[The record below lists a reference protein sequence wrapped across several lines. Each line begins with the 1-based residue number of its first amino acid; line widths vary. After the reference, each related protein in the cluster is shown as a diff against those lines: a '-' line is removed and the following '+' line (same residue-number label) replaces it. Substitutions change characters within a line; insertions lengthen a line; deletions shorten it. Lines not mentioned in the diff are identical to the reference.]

1 MNRKRL
7 LQIGLFGVVFCG
19 AVATMI
25 FFSHSGKNTSSRET
39 NSVQETTTIQQ
50 VTTKAEITNKKKT
63 KKVKKKKSLFPEK
76 YKKIKVVKISEESE
90 TTSENNDYSDEI
102 AEVYQGKSL
111 ASEEAGVAL
120 EGCIVKVKSS
130 DKNWTKIKS
139 DKVEGYIES
148 KYIVKGKKARQV
160 LFNTE
165 HVLAK
170 IKKDNVNIKND
181 KNKKSA
187 NIGIAYAK
195 TTYPI
200 LEISKDE
207 KWVKIKRTET
217 LSGWIPASTMKLKID
232 KEYVYTSEEYDEMVE
247 AEWKANAGT
256 YKLESS
262 KLPKSGEARDLIE
275 YASKFLGNRYVWGG
289 TSLTK
294 GADCSGFVQSIFKHF
309 GYHLNRT
316 AAEQSKNGK
325 AVSNN
330 ELKPGD
336 LLFYHTDRRQKNR
349 ISHVAIYIGNGK
361 IIHAANRRVGII
373 ISNMGNP
380 CAARRILTGKNDD
393 KKDDEKSKQ
402 KNKKIEKNKKQKI
415 KDDKKVPETIKE
427 TTKNVETTKITETE
441 KQEETTTKVQP
452 ETTEEER
459 TKEEN

>member
-1 MNRKRL
+1 MDRKRL
-7 LQIGLFGVVFCG
+7 LQIGLFGLVFCG
-19 AVATMI
+19 AVTTMVLL
-25 FFSHSGKNTSSRET
+25 SHSSKNTSSRET
-39 NSVQETTTIQQ
+39 NSIQETTTIQQ
-50 VTTKAEITNKKKT
+50 VTTQAETKIEKKA
-63 KKVKKKKSLFPEK
+63 KKVKKKQSLFPKK
-76 YKKIKVVKISEESE
+76 YKKIKVVKISEEDE
-90 TTSENNDYSDEI
+90 TTSSNNDYSDEI

-160 LFNTE
+160 LLNTE

-170 IKKDNVNIKND
+170 IKKENVNIKND
-181 KNKKSA
+181 KTKKGS

-207 KWVKIKRTET
+207 KWVKIKRTES
-217 LSGWIPASTMKLKID
+217 LSGWIPASTMKLKIE

-256 YKLESS
+256 YKLEKS
-262 KLPKSGEARDLIE
+262 KLPKSGEARELIE

-309 GYHLNRT
+309 GYKLNRT
-316 AAEQSKNGK
+316 AAEQSRNGK
-325 AVSNN
+325 SVSNN

-380 CAARRILTGKNDD
+380 CAARRILTGKNDN
-393 KKDDEKSKQ
+393 KEDEKDKQ
-402 KNKKIEKNKKQKI
+402 KNKNSEKNKKHKI
-415 KDDKKVPETIKE
+415 KDNKKIPETIKE
-427 TTKNVETTKITETE
+427 TTKNIETTKITETE
-441 KQEETTTKVQP
+441 KQQETTTEVQQ
-452 ETTEEER
+452 ETTESE
-459 TKEEN
+459 TIKEE